1 MAGGRA
7 GLNPRRGIEH
17 DAAGLTGDAG
27 PDGFMNATANE
38 TLVFKRAAAGAPDR
52 LGFQLPD
59 TDSDRL
65 LFAG

>member
-27 PDGFMNATANE
+27 PACFMNAAVVTFNEKNGRATAIE
-38 TLVFKRAAAGAPDR
+38 R
-52 LGFQLPD
+52 LIV
-59 TDSDRL
+59 R
-65 LFAG
+65 

>member
-27 PDGFMNATANE
+27 PACFMNATANE
-38 TLVFKRAAAGAPDR
+38 TLVFILFSFYKAIYMGFDR
-52 LGFQLPD
+52 KM
-59 TDSDRL
+59 
-65 LFAG
+65 